1 MREVREATLGDGV
14 AFAHGLG
21 RALLTQRWPATAV
34 GRMRRVLD
42 ACERG
47 LEGIRVLFELERAT
61 RKKATRIE
69 MKMDCQNEK
78 KRMPFTQRNFG
89 MGLDLTSAP
98 SA

>member
-1 MREVREATLGDGV
+1 MRILGGWGTLVREVREATLGDGV
-14 AFAHGLG
+14 AFAHALG

-69 MKMDCQNEK
+69 MKI
-78 KRMPFTQRNFG
+78 TAQRDELF
-89 MGLDLTSAP
+89 S
-98 SA
+98 

>member
-1 MREVREATLGDGV
+1 MRILSGWGTLAREVREATLGDGV
-14 AFAHGLG
+14 AFAHALG
-21 RALLTQRWPATAV
+21 RALLTQRWLATAV

-69 MKMDCQNEK
+69 MKI
-78 KRMPFTQRNFG
+78 TAQRDELF
-89 MGLDLTSAP
+89 S
-98 SA
+98 